1 MLIVDPRH
9 PQLSITKQC
18 ELLRL
23 NRSSY
28 YYRPTGISDLNEKL
42 MQRIDELYTDHPFLG
57 YRKITAM
64 LNRESYNITAQCC
77 ILSKGKC
84 EKSASVNNKL
94 RL

>member
-18 ELLRL
+18 ELLKL

-42 MQRIDELYTDHPFLG
+42 MQRIDELYT
-57 YRKITAM
+57 
-64 LNRESYNITAQCC
+64 ESSFSR
-77 ILSKGKC
+77 LSQDNSNAK
-84 EKSASVNNKL
+84 
-94 RL
+94 